1 MQSVQC
7 KIIVKYCFCVT
18 PSLVR
23 MRDMKL
29 MIIIQTTL
37 VCTTHAFPNIMQYIF
52 IKSPPFVFFFWF
64 KFSCQLLSRFF
75 VFFCSSFTQTILYI
89 HIHLL
94 PHLRTPHF
102 FGLAFYFFWFF
113 VSLFKK

>member
-1 MQSVQC
+1 MQNNSE
-7 KIIVKYCFCVT
+7 IYCFCVT

-23 MRDMKL
+23 MRDMEL

-52 IKSPPFVFFFWF
+52 IKSPLFFFFFRF

-75 VFFCSSFTQTILYI
+75 VFICSSFTQTILYI
-89 HIHLL
+89 HTFASSFTY
-94 PHLRTPHF
+94 PT
-102 FGLAFYFFWFF
+102 FFWSSFLLLLVF
-113 VSLFKK
+113 CFLVQKIDAT